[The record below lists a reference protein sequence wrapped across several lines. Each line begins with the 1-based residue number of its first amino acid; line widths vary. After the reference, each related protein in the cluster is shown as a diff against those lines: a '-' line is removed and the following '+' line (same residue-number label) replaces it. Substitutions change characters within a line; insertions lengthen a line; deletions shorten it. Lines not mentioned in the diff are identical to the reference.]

1 MLHIQMWWRILRT
14 RRLAAAVMT
23 LVVAV
28 AAAIT
33 TAADFEA
40 VMATIQMM
48 TNAPAD
54 EMALLY
60 GLARRLSKE
69 RKIPADEAARWIA
82 AELAA
87 GQTTWSL
94 LRQSVGR
101 WGR

>member
-1 MLHIQMWWRILRT
+1 MRNVQHWWRTLRGRGLVT
-14 RRLAAAVMT
+14 AGVT
-23 LVVAV
+23 LVIALG
-28 AAAIT
+28 AAIT
-33 TAADFEA
+33 TAADLEA

-48 TNAPAD
+48 TNASAD

-69 RKIPADEAARWIA
+69 RKIPTDEAARWIA

>member
-1 MLHIQMWWRILRT
+1 MPNIPLWWRTLRP
-14 RRLAAAVMT
+14 RYLLAAVVAMVVALAAAVAT
-23 LVVAV
+23 VGDL
-28 AAAIT
+28 
-33 TAADFEA
+33 DG
-40 VMATIQMM
+40 VMGTIQMM

-54 EMALLY
+54 EMALLS

-94 LRQSVGR
+94 LRQSVSR